1 MRGSLVVVI
10 VGLGVAV
17 AVGCGSS
24 GPGDLSGEL
33 AHVIKTNGQSQLQ
46 ANVRQYGVAGATVLV
61 NDAQCVES
69 GSSQNYSCR
78 AHYTVSVPASGQ
90 SQKFVVNITGTCDS
104 QRKCLWHATG
114 NGVPVAQ

>member
-1 MRGSLVVVI
+1 MVI
-10 VGLGVAV
+10 VGSLVAV

-24 GPGDLSGEL
+24 GPSDLSGNL

-46 ANVRQYGVAGATVLV
+46 AHLKQYGVAGATVLV

-78 AHYTVSVPASGQ
+78 AHYTVNVPATGQ
-90 SQKFVVNITGTCDS
+90 SQKFVVNITGSCDS
-104 QRKCLWHATG
+104 KEKCLWHATG
-114 NGVPVAQ
+114 NGVPVPQ